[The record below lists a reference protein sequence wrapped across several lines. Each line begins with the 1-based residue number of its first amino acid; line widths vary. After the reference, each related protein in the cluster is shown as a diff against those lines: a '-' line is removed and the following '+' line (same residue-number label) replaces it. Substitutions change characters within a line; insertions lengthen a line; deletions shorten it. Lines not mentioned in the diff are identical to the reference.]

1 MHRTLIDVVGLL
13 AESVLIVAQLPQI
26 YKSFKTKSTGDLSLL
41 TISAVMIGLILW
53 IIYGITKPDYVIV
66 IANIA
71 SLLIFCVV
79 LYAKIKF
86 S

>member
-1 MHRTLIDVVGLL
+1 MHRTLIDIVGLL
-13 AESVLIVAQLPQI
+13 AEFVLIVAQLPQI

-41 TISAVMIGLILW
+41 TISAVIIGLILW
-53 IIYGITKPDYVIV
+53 IIYGLVKPDYVIV
-66 IANIA
+66 IANVA
-71 SLLIFCVV
+71 SLLTFGIV

>member
-1 MHRTLIDVVGLL
+1 MHRTLIDIVGLL
-13 AESVLIVAQLPQI
+13 AEVVLIVAQLPQI

-41 TISAVMIGLILW
+41 TISAVIIGLILW
-53 IIYGITKPDYVIV
+53 IIYGLAKPDYVIV
-66 IANIA
+66 IANVA
-71 SLLIFCVV
+71 SLLTFGIV